1 MSSEDVDSPKI
12 SNNMLYLE
20 QQLSPHSKSS
30 APSIAE
36 IDSIDSWFNI
46 GFDKLNDT
54 NRETNIIVLN
64 NKKIAT
70 VGYPLCKKFLRIKQL
85 VKRREAGWRLL
96 HNQVAL
102 LPELLNMVQNCERRM
117 EVMLVSLDKI
127 EKMCKRK
134 RLSQHDKALV
144 QIDAT
149 IQKKINQYKR
159 KRDKE
164 LSVARSR
171 LKKQQEALDFKKKR
185 EKAIRDSKGA
195 PASKLEFGRMFFKTT
210 TVPRTA
216 KTLEAEANN
225 PNDNKNCTNISA
237 TFINE
242 EKNCKG
248 VDSKPLS
255 SIPSREKLPRHEEI
269 STHLQ
274 SEEIIS
280 EPPTKLK
287 STAPAVLSSC
297 VGDKRNNSA
306 TSESSI
312 NKTEAKEDTEISED
326 DDDNQNILGDFWGDS
341 DSDVSISSVR
351 EIKHVSYIESELLE
365 KDERYREKSIQ
376 SSEDFEPSASVCL
389 LKDYLESGGWQKY
402 LELFKR
408 AEWKKDNLE
417 QCRVVGDL
425 IMIGVLPQDA
435 KLMIEWLQK
444 MSYQNEQGNR
454 TQIPVGSSIPKESI
468 PKTDDVMAKSST
480 SESKLSEEGALLTMA
495 SRGACVDLD
504 FSETGPSPV
513 HCSEL
518 TNEEKIET
526 TDISEIPAMRDDIVG
541 SPVPSDI
548 VVASVDNT
556 SHGFERHSSMSPK

>member
-1 MSSEDVDSPKI
+1 MSSEDVESPKI
-12 SNNMLYLE
+12 SNNALYLE
-20 QQLSPHSKSS
+20 QQLSPHSKSP
-30 APSIAE
+30 APS

-54 NRETNIIVLN
+54 NRQTNIIVLN

-85 VKRREAGWRLL
+85 VQRREAGWRLL

-127 EKMCKRK
+127 DKMCKKK
-134 RLSQHDKALV
+134 RLSQHDNALV

-225 PNDNKNCTNISA
+225 PNDNKNCTKLSV

-248 VDSKPLS
+248 VDSEPS
-255 SIPSREKLPRHEEI
+255 SAMPMREKLPRQEEI
-269 STHLQ
+269 SIQVQ

-280 EPPTKLK
+280 KLPAK
-287 STAPAVLSSC
+287 LESTAPAVPSSYA
-297 VGDKRNNSA
+297 GDASNNSA
-306 TSESSI
+306 KSESSI
-312 NKTEAKEDTEISED
+312 NRSEAKEDNEISED
-326 DDDNQNILGDFWGDS
+326 ENNQNILGDFWGDS
-341 DSDVSISSVR
+341 HSELSISSVR
-351 EIKHVSYIESELLE
+351 EIKHVSYIDSESLE
-365 KDERYREKSIQ
+365 KNEPYREKSIQ
-376 SSEDFEPSASVCL
+376 SSDDFEPSASECL
-389 LKDYLESGGWQKY
+389 LKEYLAGGGWQKY
-402 LELFKR
+402 LDLFKR

-417 QCRVVGDL
+417 QCQVAGDL

-435 KLMIEWLQK
+435 KLMLEWLQK
-444 MSYQNEQGNR
+444 MSNQNEQCNR
-454 TQIPVGSSIPKESI
+454 TQIPAGSLIPKESLL
-468 PKTDDVMAKSST
+468 KTDDVLAKSST
-480 SESKLSEEGALLTMA
+480 SESKLSEEGVLFTMA

-504 FSETGPSPV
+504 SSETGASLV
-513 HCSEL
+513 YCSEL

-526 TDISEIPAMRDDIVG
+526 TDISEIPAKKDDIVG
-541 SPVPSDI
+541 SPVLSDV